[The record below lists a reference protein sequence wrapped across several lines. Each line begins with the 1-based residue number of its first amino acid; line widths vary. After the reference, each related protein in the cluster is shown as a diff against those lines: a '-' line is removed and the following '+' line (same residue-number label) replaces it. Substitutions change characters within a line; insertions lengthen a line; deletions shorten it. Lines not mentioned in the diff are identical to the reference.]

1 VRLKATEFSALSM
14 NGIKP
19 ADNPPA
25 PCRRSTA
32 AKKSA
37 VMAEYAPYT
46 VINVQSDE
54 TISHS
59 LCHGVL
65 ASSPELY

>member
-1 VRLKATEFSALSM
+1 M

-59 LCHGVL
+59 LCRGV
-65 ASSPELY
+65 ATDTVGLY

>member
-1 VRLKATEFSALSM
+1 M

-59 LCHGVL
+59 LCRGM
-65 ASSPELY
+65 ATDTAGLY

>member
-1 VRLKATEFSALSM
+1 M

-19 ADNPPA
+19 ADNPPPPIAA
-25 PCRRSTA
+25 PRSG
-32 AKKSA
+32 KKSA
-37 VMAEYAPYT
+37 AMAEYAPYT

-59 LCHGVL
+59 LCRGV
-65 ASSPELY
+65 ATDTAGLY

>member
-1 VRLKATEFSALSM
+1 M

-59 LCHGVL
+59 LCHGVVTDATAL
-65 ASSPELY
+65 H

>member
-1 VRLKATEFSALSM
+1 M

-59 LCHGVL
+59 LCRGV
-65 ASSPELY
+65 ATDTAGLY